1 MKKLLQ
7 SIIFNLIVDKIIE
20 LIQNKDK
27 DKENK

>member
-20 LIQNKDK
+20 LIQNKEK

>member
-7 SIIFNLIVDKIIE
+7 SVIFNLIVDKIIE

>member
-1 MKKLLQ
+1 MKKILQ